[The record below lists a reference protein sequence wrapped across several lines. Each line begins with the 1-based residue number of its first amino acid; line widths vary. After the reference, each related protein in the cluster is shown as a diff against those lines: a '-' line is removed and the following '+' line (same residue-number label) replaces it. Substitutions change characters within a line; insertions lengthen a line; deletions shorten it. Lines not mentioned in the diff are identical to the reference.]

1 MKKYKLATVLLSAS
15 LALSACG
22 SDSEKEESK
31 NDSEEATSAAAS
43 APIHKKD
50 TSDESKAAKTT
61 GNLPDKEQQALDAA
75 LLMFTHAKNK
85 NFNAFKNDMELRSK
99 FSLDMYQSEP
109 ADSEYKEIMVNWAT
123 LNYANFNLKV
133 IDWDKLSD
141 ATQIE
146 IGEDYGGDSVLVSVT
161 TKDDTL
167 TQEEKEGM
175 DIILIMN
182 KYNNRYMMKEFKAAD
197 IIQDDIN
204 EQMYANTSSA
214 VKDTDSEENND
225 NGNSSKEK
233 YSQELTDDQKEAI
246 ENAKLVFKTAQD
258 GDFDAFK
265 TNMSSFYEYLSE
277 EAAKNGAEEEE
288 PGDEDVQEVMDMYAQ
303 LHYIDNYTFR
313 VLDLSEL
320 PDDSDVSIQI
330 IEEFGNQFVPIVAT
344 NNKSKLPQAFM
355 DDNKEALEGQEDIM
369 KKVAMDT
376 ILIMDRKDGQG
387 EYKLK
392 YTIPRAYTI
401 DELRNLMYEHDPK
414 TLNEINEAVKKNKTE

>member
-1 MKKYKLATVLLSAS
+1 MKKYKLATVLLSTS

-31 NDSEEATSAAAS
+31 NDSEETTSAAPS
-43 APIHKKD
+43 AAVHKKD
-50 TSDESKAAKTT
+50 TSGESKETKTT
-61 GNLPDKEQQALDAA
+61 GNLPDKEQQALDGA

-175 DIILIMN
+175 DIVLIMN

-204 EQMYANTSSA
+204 EQMYAGNSITEKNA
-214 VKDTDSEENND
+214 ESEEGNNNND
-225 NGNSSKEK
+225 NKEQNQKLTSEQQQAIDVVKKSLKDAEDGNLTAFTEDMSHYTELPSSEIQEGINMFGAVGYLKND
-233 YSQELTDDQKEAI
+233 YSFRI
-246 ENAKLVFKTAQD
+246 I
-258 GDFDAFK
+258 DF
-265 TNMSSFYEYLSE
+265 
-277 EAAKNGAEEEE
+277 
-288 PGDEDVQEVMDMYAQ
+288 ED
-303 LHYIDNYTFR
+303 F
-313 VLDLSEL
+313 
-320 PDDSDVSIQI
+320 PDDSEVRDNLLNQY
-330 IEEFGNQFVPIVAT
+330 GNQFIPISVT
-344 NNKSKLPQAFM
+344 NNKDTVPEEVLV
-355 DDNKEALEGQEDIM
+355 EEDEKIFQ
-369 KKVAMDT
+369 KVSAD
-376 ILIMDRKDGQG
+376 LLVLVQDYEG
-387 EYKLK
+387 EYKIRAL
-392 YTIPRAYTI
+392 IPLAMEDSDI
-401 DELRNLMYEHDPK
+401 ADVMYAHDPK
-414 TLNEINEAVKKNKTE
+414 TLRELKEAIAKQ

>member
-99 FSLDMYQSEP
+99 FSRDIYQSEP

-123 LNYANFNLKV
+123 LNYADFNLKV

-175 DIILIMN
+175 DIVLIMN

-204 EQMYANTSSA
+204 EQMYAGNATVVKNTESEDSNDSDEIKEEKSSEIGDQKLTSDQQNA
-214 VKDTDSEENND
+214 INKARKFFSDAEAGNLEAFKADNELMMKKLQEIGDSE
-225 NGNSSKEK
+225 GNA
-233 YSQELTDDQKEAI
+233 T
-246 ENAKLVFKTAQD
+246 
-258 GDFDAFK
+258 
-265 TNMSSFYEYLSE
+265 
-277 EAAKNGAEEEE
+277 
-288 PGDEDVQEVMDMYAQ
+288 DEDFEGMMNIYAAIK
-303 LHYIDNYTFR
+303 YIDNYKFKAHWEG
-313 VLDLSEL
+313 LSTEFKTQL
-320 PDDSDVSIQI
+320 T
-330 IEEFGNQFVPIVAT
+330 EEFGEDVVPVSIT
-344 NNKSKLPQAFM
+344 NTKDTLSK
-355 DDNKEALEGQEDIM
+355 E
-369 KKVAMDT
+369 
-376 ILIMDRKDGQG
+376 ILDGQG
-387 EYKLK
+387 KK
-392 YTIPRAYTI
+392 AGDDPRW
-401 DELRNLMYEHDPK
+401 EHDMLFVMVPYNGDYELATFIRLDNAHINLETDRELIEK
-414 TLNEINEAVKKNKTE
+414 IYDEKEIKELEAYKKKQDSES

>member
-31 NDSEEATSAAAS
+31 NDSEEATSASAI

-50 TSDESKAAKTT
+50 TSEESKASKTT
-61 GNLPDKEQQALDAA
+61 GNLPNKEQQALDAA
-75 LLMFTHAKNK
+75 LLMFTHARNK
-85 NFNAFKNDMELRSK
+85 DFNAFKNDMKLRSK
-99 FSLDMYQSEP
+99 FSMDMYQSEP

-123 LNYANFNLKV
+123 LNYADFNLKV

-175 DIILIMN
+175 DIVLIMN

-214 VKDTDSEENND
+214 VKNTDSGEVTEEKTQKESNSEQTAIDSAKQLFKDAEDGNDSAFNND
-225 NGNSSKEK
+225 VSDMRDLPQSEIEWLRKSMVLAK
-233 YSQELTDDQKEAI
+233 YT
-246 ENAKLVFKTAQD
+246 
-258 GDFDAFK
+258 
-265 TNMSSFYEYLSE
+265 
-277 EAAKNGAEEEE
+277 
-288 PGDEDVQEVMDMYAQ
+288 
-303 LHYIDNYTFR
+303 DNYTFKTI
-313 VLDLSEL
+313 DLESL
-320 PDDSDVSIQI
+320 PEDSSNKKGLIKTYGNNFTVVTVTNNNSTVAEEILNEDDSLRD
-330 IEEFGNQFVPIVAT
+330 EEPLAQ
-344 NNKSKLPQAFM
+344 
-355 DDNKEALEGQEDIM
+355 
-369 KKVAMDT
+369 KVAMDLL
-376 ILIMDRKDGQG
+376 LIVEKING
-387 EYKLK
+387 EYKVTDIK
-392 YTIPRAYTI
+392 QSAYNANDI
-401 DELRNLMYEHDPK
+401 RDLMYEHDPD
-414 TLNEINEAVKKNKTE
+414 TLNELNKAIQEK